1 MAQVINTNIP
11 SLNAQRNLSRS
22 GAELA
27 TALQRLSSGL
37 RINSAKDDAAGL
49 AISERFTTQIRGLN
63 VAIRNANDGISL
75 SQTAEGALAEVGNN
89 LQRIRELAV
98 QSRNATNSPSDR
110 AALDAEVQQ
119 RLAEIDRTAA
129 QTSFNGQKILDGSFG
144 SATFQVGA
152 NAGETISLTLES
164 SMRLT
169 ALGAISSANSGALGA
184 TATGGTID
192 IAPST
197 LLFGTAGTADG
208 SLSLPVS
215 NRLFGAGG
223 ELTAPVLGA
232 GPQAGDFS
240 GAFNGSNVQSLTL
253 SYPADFSATG
263 ALAQF
268 DVNDSTLN
276 VGITLTGN
284 YASGAALA
292 TDINTQLANAGST
305 ATAAFDGGTNSIIFT
320 NSGGNAAN
328 AVSVSAPDANAITA
342 GFAASAG
349 TAGGT
354 GASFSVDGI
363 PVTLNVNYGSFAA
376 AATALQTQLNA
387 VPGNSY
393 TVNAV
398 GTSFE
403 IINNTPGTGPVEIT
417 NPNLGAVNAGLFEQT
432 GTPGGAGTPATIAT
446 FDIDGT
452 TITLDQNYADFNAV
466 AAAIQTQLDPTG
478 TVYSVVNDSAT
489 INIVRLD
496 GSAPVDITNANAN
509 ATAAG
514 FGNVAGTLT
523 TNASFQVDG
532 TTVTLA
538 QDYADYDAL
547 AADLQSQLSGY
558 TVTNNAGTISITN
571 DTLGSPAVVIS
582 GADAAALAAG
592 IVNATGTAGVGAGSI
607 TLAPGDFSISVPP
620 SLPIDIVGTFEDT
633 AALARAINDN
643 ASGVYA
649 SANPDGSLLLRS
661 ARDFELGGTL
671 ATAAPPAGLGFSGT
685 SFTPTQGNL
694 SAVNVLTPE
703 GADEV
708 IIRVDSALTSVSGL
722 RSDFGAIQ
730 NRFES
735 TINNLQTTAE
745 NLTASRSRILDAD
758 FAQETA
764 ELTRGQIL
772 QQAGVAI
779 LAQANQ
785 LPQNVLNLLR

>member
-98 QSRNATNSPSDR
+98 QARNATNSPSDR

-169 ALGAISSANSGALGA
+169 SLGAISSANSGALGA

-192 IAPST
+192 IAPGN
-197 LLFGTAGTADG
+197 LLFGTPGTADG
-208 SLSLPVS
+208 NLSLPAS
-215 NRLFGAGG
+215 NRLFGSGG
-223 ELTAPVLGA
+223 ELTAPIIGA

-240 GAFNGSNVQSLTL
+240 AAFNGSNVQSLTL
-253 SYPADFSATG
+253 TYPADFSGTG

-268 DVNDSTLN
+268 DVNDSALN

-292 TDINTQLANAGST
+292 ADVNAQLVAAGST
-305 ATAAFDGGTNSIIFT
+305 AGATFDGATNSLVFT
-320 NSGGNAAN
+320 NSAPNAAN
-328 AVSVSAPDANAITA
+328 AVAVTAPDANAITA
-342 GFAASAG
+342 GVAASAG

-354 GASFSVDGI
+354 GASFSVDGT
-363 PVTLNVNYGSFAA
+363 PVTLTGNYGSFGA

-403 IINNTPGTGPVEIT
+403 IINNTPGTGAVVIS
-417 NPNLGAVNAGLFEQT
+417 NPNLGAANAGLFEQT
-432 GTPGGAGTPATIAT
+432 GTPGGTGTPATIAN
-446 FDIDGT
+446 FEIDGNA
-452 TITLDQNYADFNAV
+452 ITLDQNYADFDAL
-466 AAAIQTQLDPTG
+466 AAAIQAQLDPAG
-478 TVYSVVNDSAT
+478 TTYSVVNDNAT
-489 INIVRLD
+489 INVVRLD
-496 GSAPVDITNANAN
+496 GSAPVSITNANGN
-509 ATAAG
+509 AAAAG
-514 FGNVAGTLT
+514 FGNVAGAVT

-532 TTVTLA
+532 NTVTLA
-538 QDYADYDAL
+538 QDYGTFDL
-547 AADLQSQLSGY
+547 MAADIASQLPGY
-558 TVTNNAGTISITN
+558 TVVNNAGTISITN

-582 GADAAALAAG
+582 GADANAQAAG
-592 IVNATGTAGVGAGSI
+592 IANATGIAGLSAGSI
-607 TLAPGDFSISVPP
+607 TLAPGDFSIAVPP
-620 SLPIDIVGTFEDT
+620 SAPIEITGTFEDSD
-633 AALARAINDN
+633 ALARAINDN

-649 SANPDGSLLLRS
+649 SINPDGTLLLRS
-661 ARDFELGGTL
+661 AREFTLGGTL
-671 ATAAPPAGLGFSGT
+671 ATAAPPAGLGFPAT
-685 SFTPTQGNL
+685 SFLPADGNL
-694 SAVNVLTPE
+694 STVNVLTAE

-708 IIRVDSALTSVSGL
+708 IIRVDAALTSVSGL

-735 TINNLQTTAE
+735 TINNLQTTSE